1 MTWYTIL
8 KLGKGVNLMSVA
20 SEKLDALVEAAIE
33 DGDSIACYGT
43 YDDELSEGHDVELYQ
58 HGGLFVVVEWHDGKE
73 SIEPFID
80 EEEARAAFDD
90 VKEAI
95 EQEESEV

>member
-1 MTWYTIL
+1 
-8 KLGKGVNLMSVA
+8 MS
-20 SEKLDALVEAAIE
+20 SKETLDALVNDAIE
-33 DGDSIACYGT
+33 NGNSVEHYGD

-73 SIEPFID
+73 SIEPFTD
-80 EEEARAAFDD
+80 EAEAHAAFDD

-95 EQEESEV
+95 EEEEAEE